1 MDKPSLAERFRYW
14 FDNWMSRGTIALM
27 GLLGLATVVLVLV
40 VTLLVFLFGAFPDG
54 ATEGDWLDLLWGG
67 LLRTLDP
74 GTMGGDTGW
83 GFRLLMLVITIGGLI
98 IVASLIGI
106 VSGAFD
112 SKIEELRK
120 GRSRVLEHDH
130 TLILG
135 WNSKIHSIVH
145 ELAIANESRGR
156 ATIVVLADKDKV
168 EMEDEIR
175 LAVGNLGKTIV
186 ICRTGDPKRLTDL
199 AMVSPSAARSI
210 ILLAPEGSAEPDAEV
225 IKTALALTNNPGRK
239 PEPHHIVGELAD
251 PENLEVARL
260 VGKDEAHWVLGPDL
274 IGRITVQSCRQ
285 SGLSV
290 VYQELLD
297 FDGDEIYFTEQPA
310 LVGRTYFDAL
320 LSFTDSAAIGL
331 VHDGAVAINP
341 PADTIIGAGDQVIVI
356 AGDDSLITLG
366 EPCTPS
372 VEAISEAVSAPSAPE
387 RTLVLGV
394 NAGLAA
400 MLRELDEYVAEGSVV
415 HVVSTTTPELPTFAN
430 VTATHVSGDPTKRA
444 VLDGLGVKNFD
455 HIIVLADKDE
465 PDLQRADSRTLV
477 TLLQLRDM
485 SDHGGFDLNIVS
497 EMLDDTNRELAE
509 VTEADDFIVSDKL
522 IALLLSQVSENRK
535 LTEVFDTLFSSAGSE
550 IYLNPAADYITPGS
564 TVDFYSVLEAARRR
578 GETAIGYRVAADA
591 HVSAAGYGVK
601 VNPKKSD
608 QFTLAPADRIIV
620 LAEGKE

>member
-1 MDKPSLAERFRYW
+1 MDKPSFAEKFRYW

-27 GLLGLATVVLVLV
+27 GLLGLATIALV
-40 VTLLVFLFGAFPDG
+40 VVVSLLVWVFRAFPDN
-54 ATEGDWLDLLWGG
+54 AADGDFIDLLWGG
-67 LLRTLDP
+67 LMRTLDP
-74 GTMGGDTGW
+74 GTMGGDAGW
-83 GFRLLMLVITIGGLI
+83 AFRIFMLVITIGGLI

-112 SKIEELRK
+112 TKIEELRK
-120 GRSRVLEHDH
+120 GKSRVLEHDH

-175 LAVGNLGKTIV
+175 VAAGNLRKTSV
-186 ICRTGDPKRLTDL
+186 ICRTGDPKSLTDL
-199 AMVSPSAARSI
+199 AMVSPTQARSI
-210 ILLAPEGSAEPDAEV
+210 ILLAPEGSADPDAEV
-225 IKTALALTNNPGRK
+225 IKTALSLTNNPARS

-320 LSFTDSAAIGL
+320 LSFADSAAIGL
-331 VHDGAVAINP
+331 VQHGLVNINP
-341 PADTIIGAGDQVIVI
+341 PADTVIGTGDQVIVI

-366 EPCTPS
+366 EAGVPA
-372 VEAISEAVSAPSAPE
+372 VEAISEAAGVPAAPE

-394 NAGLAA
+394 NAGLPA
-400 MLRELDEYVAEGSVV
+400 MLRELDEYVAPGSVV
-415 HVVSTTTPELPTFAN
+415 HVVSTSVPELPVFEN
-430 VTATHVSGDPTKRA
+430 VTATSRVGDPTKRA
-444 VLDGLGVKNFD
+444 VLDGLGVENFD

-477 TLLQLRDM
+477 TLLQLRDIATA
-485 SDHGGFDLNIVS
+485 GGFDLNIVS

-522 IALLLSQVSENRK
+522 IGLLLSQVSENRK

-550 IYLNPAADYITPGS
+550 IYLNPAAEYITPGS

-591 HVSAAGYGVK
+591 HISAAGYGVR
-601 VNPKKSD
+601 VNPKKSEKL
-608 QFTLAPADRIIV
+608 TLAKADRIIV
-620 LAEGKE
+620 LAEGKA